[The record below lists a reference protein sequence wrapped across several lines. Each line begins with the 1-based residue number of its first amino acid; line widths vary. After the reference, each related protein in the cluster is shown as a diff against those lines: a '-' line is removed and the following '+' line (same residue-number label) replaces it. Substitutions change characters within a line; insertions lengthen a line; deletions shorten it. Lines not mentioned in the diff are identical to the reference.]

1 MTHRPVGFLFLTV
14 IIFSFA
20 TVGVAPEG
28 QMVRFFCP
36 GCWEDFPDDFE
47 ICPECGTNTRAF
59 WSGKDYV
66 DRLIVA
72 LDHPVKSTVARAV
85 WILGKLEAEKAVPPL
100 ISLIEKTKD
109 IYLIRATARAL
120 GEIGTSDAMAFLV
133 SLRDHPAKIVRDEV
147 QLALELNGFGIISQ
161 TSCDQKEI
169 AQ

>member
-20 TVGVAPEG
+20 TVGVVTEE

-47 ICPECGTNTRAF
+47 ICPKCGLNTRTF
-59 WSGKDYV
+59 WSDKNYV

-85 WILGKLEAEKAVPPL
+85 WILGKLEADKAVQPL
-100 ISLIEKTKD
+100 VSLIETTKD
-109 IYLIRATARAL
+109 VYLIRAAIRAL
-120 GEIGTSDAMAFLV
+120 GEIGTNDAMAFLA
-133 SLRDHPAKIVRDEV
+133 SLSDHPAQMIRDEV
-147 QLALELNGFGIISQ
+147 QLALELNDFGTISQ

-169 AQ
+169 AL